1 MENIELALY
10 PFVSEA
16 SRYVGSLGFSPD
28 RLITSRALES
38 ARIRGTDRVIQSIAG
53 NIERPS
59 FIASDEGKVLTELL
73 SYPFARILVSC
84 INDQYLTRR
93 YALAEA
99 KASYELLKKEN
110 VDFLC
115 GLGEDFSITA
125 TTDDTHLNLHFND
138 YLKLASPLKELEW
151 KLVNRRMEHGHVCI
165 AKENYARLLQEA
177 IRNRILNGLPIN
189 IPPHM
194 CEQCEDKLTVIRD
207 ILQKQKDDYDI
218 GEFREVDNELFPPCI
233 IHAIGNVRNG
243 INLAHSMR
251 FAMTSFLITVGMSV
265 NEIVDLFN
273 VSPDFDEEKTR
284 YQIEHIAGSS
294 GNQYTP
300 PSCSTM
306 KTYGNCQ
313 GADELCKRIKHP
325 LNYYRIKIRNK
336 KRDEPKQTVKKDA
349 GGPHQLR

>member
-115 GLGEDFSITA
+115 GLGEDFSITSNSRMIIEVSKDAASTSLSTA
-125 TTDDTHLNLHFND
+125 TM
-138 YLKLASPLKELEW
+138 APLR
-151 KLVNRRMEHGHVCI
+151 V
-165 AKENYARLLQEA
+165 
-177 IRNRILNGLPIN
+177 LPIAAKAKR
-189 IPPHM
+189 P
-194 CEQCEDKLTVIRD
+194 K
-207 ILQKQKDDYDI
+207 
-218 GEFREVDNELFPPCI
+218 
-233 IHAIGNVRNG
+233 
-243 INLAHSMR
+243 
-251 FAMTSFLITVGMSV
+251 
-265 NEIVDLFN
+265 
-273 VSPDFDEEKTR
+273 
-284 YQIEHIAGSS
+284 IA
-294 GNQYTP
+294 
-300 PSCSTM
+300 
-306 KTYGNCQ
+306 
-313 GADELCKRIKHP
+313 LVV
-325 LNYYRIKIRNK
+325 L
-336 KRDEPKQTVKKDA
+336 
-349 GGPHQLR
+349 